1 MIRQIQV
8 AVLAVAMLV
17 VSGCA
22 SRGFVRNEVG
32 ASADVLRA
40 QIEDNSEQVQQA
52 QDGIAALETES
63 ADQAER
69 LSDTNEALES
79 ASQTAQ
85 EGLDANRAEIAE
97 VRSLAG
103 DALES
108 GENANERVGLLEQL
122 FGDRNKFDIRAS
134 REFSFGFD
142 SAELNMPEGQSL
154 DEIRLAME
162 GEPDAIIVLEG
173 RTDSL
178 GDEAYNLALAEKRID
193 AVRRHLVI
201 ELGVP
206 FYRIHAFGFG
216 EASPL
221 FPNDDLENR
230 AKNRVVTL
238 AVLSPSSGLSD

>member
-1 MIRQIQV
+1 
-8 AVLAVAMLV
+8 
-17 VSGCA
+17 
-22 SRGFVRNEVG
+22 
-32 ASADVLRA
+32 
-40 QIEDNSEQVQQA
+40 
-52 QDGIAALETES
+52 
-63 ADQAER
+63 
-69 LSDTNEALES
+69 
-79 ASQTAQ
+79 
-85 EGLDANRAEIAE
+85 
-97 VRSLAG
+97 
-103 DALES
+103 
-108 GENANERVGLLEQL
+108 
-122 FGDRNKFDIRAS
+122 
-134 REFSFGFD
+134 
-142 SAELNMPEGQSL
+142 MPDGQSL